1 MMNKQLNSSLINKAL
16 ETRRDVPGGPDDHSM
31 EPVAEIDGVLY
42 VNDSKA
48 TSVLATKSSLKSIEG
63 ENVVLLIG
71 GTDYKNDY
79 TSLIEVINEKV
90 KAVIYLGSYPN
101 VLGRHVTGLDI
112 PFKEAGSL
120 DEAMVQV
127 SSLAEN
133 GDIVLL
139 SPACPSF
146 DPFDNYKNRGN
157 KFKKLVNQLEQE
169 N

>member
-1 MMNKQLNSSLINKAL
+1 MMNKQLNITLAQQAL
-16 ETRRDVPGGPDDHSM
+16 EARRDVSGGPDDHSM

-48 TSVLATKSSLKSIEG
+48 TSVLATKASLKSIEG

-79 TSLIEVINEKV
+79 TPLTELLKEKV
-90 KAVIYLGSYPN
+90 KVVIYLGSYPN
-101 VLGRHVTGLDI
+101 VITKHVEKI
-112 PFKEAGSL
+112 EVPFKQAASL
-120 DEAMVQV
+120 EEAMSIV
-127 SSLAEN
+127 SSAAKP
-133 GDIVLL
+133 GDVVLL

-157 KFKKLVNQLEQE
+157 KFKKLINQLQP
-169 N
+169 NN